1 MITTTGFACTEAPSM
16 ADKVPNGMVACAS
29 ARATRVEVSSET
41 LTIFSPNITLA
52 AVKARLA
59 WQSGA

>member
-1 MITTTGFACTEAPSM
+1 M

-29 ARATRVEVSSET
+29 ALATRVEVSSET
-41 LTIFSPNITLA
+41 LTMLSPNITLA